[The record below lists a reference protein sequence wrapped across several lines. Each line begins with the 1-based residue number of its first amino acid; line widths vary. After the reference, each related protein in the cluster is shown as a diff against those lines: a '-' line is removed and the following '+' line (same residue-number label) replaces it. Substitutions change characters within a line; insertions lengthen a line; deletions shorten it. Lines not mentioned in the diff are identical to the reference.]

1 MIFKFESN
9 KPAQQYVE
17 EDVLAPLAKEIGVS
31 KLNPSDMQHNFVNMS
46 IKQNIPLTYIQ
57 KSLGYYGIT
66 NFVKVYR
73 NLIENLEKDYYNPL
87 EKILKK

>member
-1 MIFKFESN
+1 
-9 KPAQQYVE
+9 
-17 EDVLAPLAKEIGVS
+17 
-31 KLNPSDMQHNFVNMS
+31 MS

-73 NLIENLEKDYYNPL
+73 NLIEQQEEDYYNPL
-87 EKILKK
+87 DKILKK

>member
-1 MIFKFESN
+1 
-9 KPAQQYVE
+9 
-17 EDVLAPLAKEIGVS
+17 
-31 KLNPSDMQHNFVNMS
+31 MS
-46 IKQNIPLTYIQ
+46 IKQNIPLTFIQ

-73 NLIENLEKDYYNPL
+73 NLIENLEEDYYNPL